1 MSVEQEMARVA
12 PKKDML
18 LTIGVFDGV
27 HLGHKHLLAQLRV
40 LARQQ
45 DLLSGVVTFRRHPQ
59 EMLLPETRLPY
70 LTNLAQRVNLLRA
83 EGVDH
88 VVVLTFDRAL
98 AQLSAREFV
107 GLLRK
112 YLRMRGLVV
121 GPDFAL
127 GKDREGS
134 IANLRK
140 LGGELDFSVTVV
152 PPITMNGDVVSSTAI
167 RKALTTGDMERVQAL
182 SGRAFSLRGIV
193 VAGTSQGVKLGF
205 PTANIEVEP
214 DQALP
219 ADGVYATMAYVGD
232 RTYPSVTNIG
242 LRPTFNGKQRTVEV
256 YIMDYSGNLYGQE
269 LRIDVIERLRGEKR
283 FADVEALKKQIGE
296 DVKQGRAILG
306 AS

>member
-1 MSVEQEMARVA
+1 MARVA